1 MSHSTE
7 VFDSPKQYNS
17 SRKPNTPK
25 YAFVQPIF
33 KPQIIRTETSQNYK
47 WIFQNFSEIDRWTWQ
62 KIDEHREDLNII
74 ILPTMMPVHTS
85 LYLQQEHLLSF
96 PPFAKP
102 KTMLCS
108 TCLCV
113 LSHFL
118 YCFSIHF
125 IGRKTE
131 MKTCCIS
138 FKRMMWYWKHLLFQS
153 S

>member
-7 VFDSPKQYNS
+7 ILASPKQYNS
-17 SRKPNTPK
+17 SRKHNTPK
-25 YAFVQPIF
+25 YAFVRQIF
-33 KPQIIRTETSQNYK
+33 KPQIIRTETSHNYK

-62 KIDEHREDLNII
+62 KIDEHRENLNII
-74 ILPTMMPVHTS
+74 ILPTVMPIHTS
-85 LYLQQEHLLSF
+85 FYPTTAAFTFL
-96 PPFAKP
+96 P
-102 KTMLCS
+102 KTMPCS
-108 TCLCV
+108 TRLCP

-118 YCFSIHF
+118 YCLSIYF

-138 FKRMMWYWKHLLFQS
+138 FKRMMWYWKHFLFQS